1 MRPHAVSDLPA
12 APIPPCD
19 SRSPGG
25 FFVPS
30 AKGVPTALKGGLA
43 DPYSGRGST
52 TIGSE
57 VRPYKG
63 PRSNPKGF
71 EARPYKG
78 PKSPFIEARKYPFG
92 RGVMLDVSRN
102 RVYSLETLKWMVDL
116 LAALG
121 YNRLELYFENVFA
134 YPGHEAVWRGIDPYT
149 PETIAE
155 LGAYGAARGIMLVP
169 NQNTLGHFERWFRL
183 PAYRRFAEL
192 PQGGARTP
200 WGSIQKIPT
209 GLCPTDPEA
218 VAFAEGLLE
227 ALLPCFPHA
236 DTANLGGDE
245 VFDLGQ
251 GRSAGHDKA
260 QLYIDHLSRMA
271 DIARRHGKRPE
282 FWADMLLRHP
292 ESIPLAAKRL
302 GDANWIVW
310 GYEANDD
317 LGGGVTTLKA
327 AGLRTLVAPGTS
339 SWRSFCGRTANMR
352 ENLRQAEAAGA
363 DGLLLVD
370 WGDAGHWQPLAVS
383 LPAIALAAGRTMD
396 DLDRLVGVPGLG
408 DFLLRLGDT
417 YRTAKA
423 EAGNSTLL
431 FRAYNL
437 PRTAAPVFDRTALQA
452 TLKELDAL
460 HKEGMALGDSL
471 LPREARHALGLQR
484 LAVHRAL
491 GESGLADERARLAR
505 EMEAL
510 WLERGPRAQ
519 LDASLH
525 DFLEPDL

>member
-1 MRPHAVSDLPA
+1 MRPHAVSDRLS
-12 APIPPCD
+12 APIPPRD
-19 SRSPGG
+19 SASPGG
-25 FFVPS
+25 FFVSP
-30 AKGVPTALKGGLA
+30 AEGAQA
-43 DPYSGRGST
+43 DPKGCVVDPYKGRGST
-52 TIGSE
+52 LIGSE
-57 VRPYKG
+57 VRPYSG
-63 PRSNPKGF
+63 PRSTLIGSQKH
-71 EARPYKG
+71 
-78 PKSPFIEARKYPFG
+78 PFR

-102 RVYSLETLKWMVDL
+102 RVYSLETLKWVADL

-121 YNRLELYFENVFA
+121 YDRLELYFENVFA
-134 YPGHEAVWRGIDPYT
+134 YPGHEAVWRDIDPYT
-149 PETIAE
+149 PEMLLE
-155 LGAYGAARGIMLVP
+155 LGDYCAARGIMLVP

-183 PAYRRFAEL
+183 PEYRRFAEL

-236 DTANLGGDE
+236 DTVNLGGDE

-251 GRSAGHDKA
+251 GRSVGHDKA
-260 QLYIDHLSRMA
+260 QLYVDHLSRMA
-271 DIARRHGKRPE
+271 DIARRHGKHPE

-292 ESIPLAAKRL
+292 EAIPFAAERL

-317 LGGGVTTLKA
+317 LAAGVATLKA
-327 AGLRTLVAPGTS
+327 AGLRTLIAPGTS
-339 SWRSFCGRTANMR
+339 SWRSFCGRTTNMR
-352 ENLRQAEAAGA
+352 ENLRQAEAAAA

-396 DLDRLVGVPGLG
+396 DLDRLVDVPGLG

-417 YRTAKA
+417 YRIAKA

-437 PRTAAPVFDRTALQA
+437 PRAEAPAFDTTALQN
-452 TLKELDAL
+452 TLAELEVLSEESA
-460 HKEGMALGDSL
+460 ALGDSL
-471 LPREARHALGLQR
+471 LAHEARYALGLQR
-484 LAVHRAL
+484 LAVRRAL
-491 GESGLADERARLAR
+491 GEAGLADERARLAR
-505 EMEAL
+505 EMEVL
-510 WLERGPRAQ
+510 WLKRGPRAQ
-519 LDASLH
+519 LAASLH

>member
-1 MRPHAVSDLPA
+1 MRPRAVSVRPLA
-12 APIPPCD
+12 SIPPRD
-19 SRSPGG
+19 PASPGG
-25 FFVPS
+25 FFVP
-30 AKGVPTALKGGLA
+30 PTRGL
-43 DPYSGRGST
+43 
-52 TIGSE
+52 
-57 VRPYKG
+57 
-63 PRSNPKGF
+63 
-71 EARPYKG
+71 
-78 PKSPFIEARKYPFG
+78 
-92 RGVMLDVSRN
+92 MLDVSRN
-102 RVYSLETLKWMVDL
+102 RIYSPGTLKWMAGL

-149 PETIAE
+149 PETLLD
-155 LGAYGAARGIMLVP
+155 LGDYCAARGVRLVP

-192 PQGGARTP
+192 PQGGALTP
-200 WGSIQKIPT
+200 WGSVQKIPT

-236 DTANLGGDE
+236 DAANLGGDE

-251 GRSAGHDKA
+251 GRSAGRDKA
-260 QLYIDHLSRMA
+260 RLYVDHLSRVA
-271 DIARRHGKRPE
+271 DVARRHGKRPE

-292 ESIPLAAKRL
+292 EALPLAAERL
-302 GDANWIVW
+302 PDADWIVW
-310 GYEANDD
+310 GYEAGDD
-317 LGGGVTTLKA
+317 LPGGVATLKA

-352 ENLRQAEAAGA
+352 ENLRWAASAGA

-396 DLDRLVGVPGLG
+396 DLDRLAGVPGLG
-408 DFLLRLGDT
+408 AFLLRLGDT
-417 YRTAKA
+417 YRIAKA

-437 PRTAAPVFDRTALQA
+437 PRAKAPAFDREALRA
-452 TLKELDAL
+452 ALAELDAL
-460 HKEGMALGDSL
+460 AAAGAALGGSL
-471 LPREARHALGLQR
+471 LAREARHALGLQR
-484 LAVHRAL
+484 LAVRRAL

-510 WLERGPRAQ
+510 WLARGPRAQ
-519 LDASLH
+519 FDVSLH
-525 DFLEPDL
+525 EFLEPDL

>member
-1 MRPHAVSDLPA
+1 MGTPHSEHDANALLCLECGKPVLCEKPFTA
-12 APIPPCD
+12 N
-19 SRSPGG
+19 
-25 FFVPS
+25 
-30 AKGVPTALKGGLA
+30 AKQA
-43 DPYSGRGST
+43 
-52 TIGSE
+52 
-57 VRPYKG
+57 
-63 PRSNPKGF
+63 
-71 EARPYKG
+71 
-78 PKSPFIEARKYPFG
+78 
-92 RGVMLDVSRN
+92 
-102 RVYSLETLKWMVDL
+102 
-116 LAALG
+116 
-121 YNRLELYFENVFA
+121 
-134 YPGHEAVWRGIDPYT
+134 
-149 PETIAE
+149 AE
-155 LGAYGAARGIMLVP
+155 L
-169 NQNTLGHFERWFRL
+169 
-183 PAYRRFAEL
+183 FAKAE
-192 PQGGARTP
+192 
-200 WGSIQKIPT
+200 
-209 GLCPTDPEA
+209 
-218 VAFAEGLLE
+218 AEGLFLSE
-227 ALLPCFPHA
+227 AMWTRFLPFLGTIRRVLDAGAIGKPELI
-236 DTANLGGDE
+236 TANLGGDE

-460 HKEGMALGDSL
+460 YKEGMALGDSL
-471 LPREARHALGLQR
+471 LAREARHALGLQR

>member
-1 MRPHAVSDLPA
+1 MRPHAVSDRPTA
-12 APIPPCD
+12 NIPPRD
-19 SRSPGG
+19 PASPGG
-25 FFVPS
+25 FFVPPAEGTPS
-30 AKGVPTALKGGLA
+30 DLKGFAA
-43 DPYSGRGST
+43 DPYKGRGSDL
-52 TIGSE
+52 IGFW

-63 PRSNPKGF
+63 PRSTLIGSQEHPL
-71 EARPYKG
+71 
-78 PKSPFIEARKYPFG
+78 G

-102 RVYSLETLKWMVDL
+102 RVYSVGMLKWLADV

-121 YNRLELYFENVFA
+121 YDRLELYFENVFA
-134 YPGHEAVWRGIDPYT
+134 YPGHEAIWHDIDPYT
-149 PETIAE
+149 PETLLE
-155 LGAYGAARGIMLVP
+155 LGAYCAARGVMLVP
-169 NQNTLGHFERWFRL
+169 NQNTLGHFDRWFRL

-218 VAFAEGLLE
+218 VAFVEGLLE

-260 QLYIDHLSRMA
+260 RLYVDHLSHMA

-292 ESIPLAAKRL
+292 EAIPLAAERL

-310 GYEANDD
+310 GYEASDD
-317 LGGGVTTLKA
+317 LPGGVATLKA

-339 SWRSFCGRTANMR
+339 SWRSFCGRTTNMR
-352 ENLRQAEAAGA
+352 ENLRQAEASGA

-370 WGDAGHWQPLAVS
+370 WGDAGHWQPFTVS

-396 DLDRLVGVPGLG
+396 DLDRLVCVPGLG

-417 YRTAKA
+417 YRIAKA

-437 PRTAAPVFDRTALQA
+437 PRSEAPAFDQAALRD
-452 TLKELDAL
+452 TLKALDAL
-460 HKEGMALGDSL
+460 AEEGEALGGSIL
-471 LPREARHALGLQR
+471 ASEARHALELQQ
-484 LAVHRAL
+484 LAVRRAL
-491 GESGLADERARLAR
+491 GESGLAAERMRLAR

-510 WLERGPRAQ
+510 WLARGPRAQ